1 MENNMKKNKIKNFKN
16 VITHLKKKN
25 NFLSDQLIKTYTLN
39 YLIRNIDLIKIDLF
53 EQTIYFDKN

>member
-1 MENNMKKNKIKNFKN
+1 MKKNKIKNFKN